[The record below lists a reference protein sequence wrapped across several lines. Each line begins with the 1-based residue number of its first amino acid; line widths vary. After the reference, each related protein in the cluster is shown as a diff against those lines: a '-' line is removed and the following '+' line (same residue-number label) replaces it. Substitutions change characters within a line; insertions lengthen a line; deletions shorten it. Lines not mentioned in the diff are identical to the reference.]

1 MARTSNKKRELSVPL
16 PTSAWVALTDK
27 CNLRCTHCQRELLKK
42 QGLIKGQEMSL
53 QIFDTLERE
62 VFPHLERIQLGG
74 NNFGDQL
81 SSTHWDSFFAEISKF
96 KTNISVVCNG
106 TLLNHD
112 RIKMM
117 VDSGVEFNF
126 SLEGASN
133 ESYRK
138 VRGYKFEKFLS
149 TVRETCRQKNERPA
163 SGARVNLGFTAFRD
177 NIGDIPDLLRIAAQL
192 GIDRV
197 TITHFVPWQE
207 SQRDQSLVYH
217 KKLANQMLRRAQ
229 DLGDEL
235 DLLVDVPGPFHMNSD
250 SSGTREI
257 ESNSN
262 KSFTP
267 CYHPWRSVSI
277 NEIGDV
283 MPCCATSIIM
293 GDLRKASF
301 DEIWNGR
308 KYRKLRETV
317 NSPKPL
323 SFCKNCA
330 FRSIEVGSSESIT
343 FCSDEHILL
352 GGIGHHKGVKSS
364 RSIFGKAKNVL
375 NGTGPGRKLIF
386 YLREFYR
393 RHGAF
398 IH

>member
-1 MARTSNKKRELSVPL
+1 MERISNKEREHSVPL
-16 PTSAWVALTDK
+16 PTFAWVAYTNK
-27 CNLRCTHCQRELLKK
+27 CNLGCKHCQRELLRL
-42 QGLIKGQEMSL
+42 QGLMKLREMSDYV
-53 QIFDTLERE
+53 FHKLERE
-62 VFPHLERIQLGG
+62 VLPHLERIQLGG
-74 NNFGDQL
+74 NNFGEQLL
-81 SSTHWDSFFAEISKF
+81 SSNWDSFFTEISKF
-96 KTNISVVCNG
+96 ETSISVVCNA
-106 TLLNHD
+106 TLLNPD

-126 SLEGASN
+126 SLEGASKD
-133 ESYRK
+133 SYEK
-138 VRGYKFEKFLS
+138 VRGFGFERFLS
-149 TVRETCRQKNERPA
+149 IVRETCRQKNERLA
-163 SGARVNLGFTAFRD
+163 SRARANLAFTAFRD
-177 NIGDIPDLLRIAAQL
+177 NVCEIPELLTMAAQL
-192 GIDRV
+192 GVDRV

-207 SQRDQSLVYH
+207 SQRYQSLIYH
-217 KKLANQMLRRAQ
+217 KKLANQMLKKAQ
-229 DLGDEL
+229 ELGDEL
-235 DLLVDVPGPFHMNSD
+235 GLLVDVPGPFHMNSD

-262 KSFTP
+262 KSYTL

-283 MPCCATSIIM
+283 MPCCATSVVM

-330 FRSIEVGSSESIT
+330 LRNIKVGSSESIA

-352 GGIGHHKGVKSS
+352 GGIGHHKGVKSL
-364 RSIFGKAKNVL
+364 RSIFGKTKNVL
-375 NGTGPGRKLIF
+375 KGTGPGRKLIF